1 MRHNGYP
8 HHFAVLARCCYLNK
22 PYDRKASLE
31 ICRFVSQ
38 APLISRFFIRN
49 HVSCSPGCFSPPRCP
64 RRCSQRCPRRCSQ
77 RCPRRCPRRSFQ
89 VLIGFKMAT
98 FLQPVRRFLP
108 LTPDVSR
115 FLPPLLS
122 KPGSLIPSQTSPP
135 TQLCLVPSPNR
146 VSAKRIALS
155 SSNNVTCP
163 TDRPT
168 DRPR

>member
-64 RRCSQRCPRRCSQ
+64 RRC
-77 RCPRRCPRRSFQ
+77 PRRSFQ

-98 FLQPVRRFLP
+98 FLQPVRRFVP
-108 LTPDVSR
+108 LSADVSR

-135 TQLCLVPSPNR
+135 TQLSLVPSPNQ

-163 TDRPT
+163 TDP
-168 DRPR
+168 DESF